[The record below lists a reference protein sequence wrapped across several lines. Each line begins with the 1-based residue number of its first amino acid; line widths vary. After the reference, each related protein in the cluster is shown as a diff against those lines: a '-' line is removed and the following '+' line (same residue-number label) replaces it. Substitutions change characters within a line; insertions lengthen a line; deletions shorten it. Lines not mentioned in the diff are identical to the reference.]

1 MNKSPNTVRNESRNI
16 VCVAEISSYIY
27 RWVCWISTFSILSIY
42 ARYAKLLRDCTWGIG
57 KRGHCTMPYLHTK
70 ISATKLVQKR
80 VRDADNLTAVA
91 IVQGVNVV
99 FVTIPI
105 LIIIACFPL
114 ATYWLPLNVPLCL
127 LNITFGFSS
136 ICSVPSSFGIAHEV
150 FWNKVSAIYD
160 LIIGRY
166 I

>member
-1 MNKSPNTVRNESRNI
+1 
-16 VCVAEISSYIY
+16 
-27 RWVCWISTFSILSIY
+27 
-42 ARYAKLLRDCTWGIG
+42 
-57 KRGHCTMPYLHTK
+57 MPYLHTK

-114 ATYWLPLNVPLCL
+114 ATY
-127 LNITFGFSS
+127 
-136 ICSVPSSFGIAHEV
+136 
-150 FWNKVSAIYD
+150 
-160 LIIGRY
+160 
-166 I
+166 